1 MNENMF
7 FYLSMDFCALRS
19 STADAE
25 GLPELQI
32 LQKSTLVQSAFVLQP
47 YYPLLSNPVGSLAT
61 VLG

>member
-7 FYLSMDFCALRS
+7 FYRWMDSRAFRS

-25 GLPELQI
+25 GRPELEI

-47 YYPLLSNPVGSLAT
+47 YYPLLTHPVGSFAT

>member
-1 MNENMF
+1 MKTCS
-7 FYLSMDFCALRS
+7 FYRWMDSRAFRS

-25 GLPELQI
+25 GRPELEI

-47 YYPLLSNPVGSLAT
+47 YYPLLTHPVGSLAA